1 MATGLD
7 RTPMM
12 HTIPSEWI
20 AEAQMQD
27 FKASTPAFRCDM
39 AHTLIALSDI
49 EPPLRNEGVILDANG
64 FRHNRMV
71 RILVGLRVGD
81 ALPPIDV
88 EIADL
93 GRLPYRLRG
102 GVHRYYASRTF
113 GFTHIPVDIVPRL
126 S

>member
-1 MATGLD
+1 MAT
-7 RTPMM
+7 RATAMT

-20 AEAQMQD
+20 AEAGMQD
-27 FKASTPAFRCDM
+27 FKAFASAFRCDM
-39 AHTLIALSDI
+39 DHTLMALADI

-64 FRHNRMV
+64 FRHDRMV
-71 RILVGLRVGD
+71 RILAGLRVGD

-88 EIADL
+88 EIADP
-93 GRLPYRLRG
+93 GQLPYRLRD

-126 S
+126 